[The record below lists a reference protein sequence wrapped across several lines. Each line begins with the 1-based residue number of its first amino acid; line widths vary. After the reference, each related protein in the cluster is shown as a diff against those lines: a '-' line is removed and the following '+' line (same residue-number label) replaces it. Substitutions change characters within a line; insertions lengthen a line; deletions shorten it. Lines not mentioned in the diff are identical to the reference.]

1 MSLAYPKGA
10 DVRRIGY
17 ARCDMQCPFCGSAR
31 TRVVDSRPIEGRS
44 AIRRRRVCEGCDNRF
59 TTYERSVVPL
69 VVRKR
74 DGRFE
79 PFQVEKIRAGFES
92 ALADRPVTAKKL
104 EAMIADVEAA
114 ARSHGS
120 QVDSDDIGR
129 AVLAQL
135 REVDQVA
142 YLRFASVYK
151 EFQGAQDF
159 EREMAALEGDSS
171 GGGPS
176 IP

>member
-1 MSLAYPKGA
+1 MKYP
-10 DVRRIGY
+10 
-17 ARCDMQCPFCGSAR
+17 RCDMQCPFCASAR
-31 TRVVDSRPIEGRS
+31 TRVVDSRPIEGGS
-44 AIRRRRVCEGCDNRF
+44 AIRRRRVCGGCQNRF

-69 VVRKR
+69 MVRKR
-74 DGRFE
+74 DGRFQ
-79 PFQVEKIRAGFES
+79 PFQVEKLRAGFES
-92 ALADRPVTAKKL
+92 ALADRPVTHKKL
-104 EAMIADVEAA
+104 EAMIAEVEVA

-120 QVDSDDIGR
+120 RVDSDVIGR

-159 EREMAALEGDSS
+159 EREMAALEG
-171 GGGPS
+171 GANPS
-176 IP
+176 

>member
-1 MSLAYPKGA
+1 MRPPPFH
-10 DVRRIGY
+10 IGY
-17 ARCDMQCPFCGSAR
+17 PRCDMQCPFCASSR
-31 TRVVDSRPIEGRS
+31 TRVVDSRPIEQGS
-44 AIRRRRVCEGCDNRF
+44 AIRRRRLCEACDNRF
-59 TTYERSVVPL
+59 TTYERSAVPL

-79 PFQVEKIRAGFES
+79 PFQVEKIRTGFES
-92 ALADRPVTAKKL
+92 ALADRPVNRKTL
-104 EAMIADVEAA
+104 DAMIAEVEAT
-114 ARSHGS
+114 ARSHGA

-129 AVLAQL
+129 AVLSQL

-159 EREMAALEGDSS
+159 EREMAALESAAEGA
-171 GGGPS
+171 G
-176 IP
+176 